1 MYKFLKAGRVF
12 ISILVLVVV
21 TLSFLYITKN
31 IVTLFSPLL
40 KYQFVPALL
49 SLVSGSLLA
58 LILLLVLTLLFGR
71 IYCSTLCPAGIFQD
85 IVWSVSKRFKDK
97 KKRKF
102 KYSKPQNTL
111 RYSVL
116 LAAGVPFIFGI
127 TYPVLLLDP
136 YSNYGRVVA
145 QIFKSV
151 ETFINNELTTFFPD
165 SISNKAFSGFA
176 LSSLI
181 VAIVF
186 LSTIT
191 ILSAIRGRLYC
202 NTICPVG
209 SLLGLISKFSLF
221 KPVINKS
228 LCVNC
233 GECVRACKSECINLK
248 AKSIDESRCV
258 TCFNCMT
265 VCDYGALKYE
275 GPGSRKSSD
284 SVSETNK
291 EKVMTGRREAIAAIG
306 LLGISAAAR
315 SFNIGQTGKLK
326 PSKYAITPPGSIS
339 VENLKDNCTSCN
351 ACIAACPN
359 GIIKPA
365 SFQYGID
372 GFMLP
377 VLSYENH
384 FCGYECNTCS
394 QVCPTGAIL
403 PVEIDKKRLIQI
415 GVVNFTLEKCIVYKD
430 GTDCGA
436 CDEHCPTKAITMV
449 PYGST
454 GLFIPS
460 TNTDICIGCGGC
472 EYICPARPKA
482 MIIISKDVHGVA
494 KKPLEDK
501 QKEVKVDEFGF

>member
-1 MYKFLKAGRVF
+1 MYKFLKAGRVV
-12 ISILVLVVV
+12 ISIVVLFFV

-31 IVTLFSPLL
+31 IVTTFSPIL

-49 SLVSGSLLA
+49 SFVSGSVLA
-58 LILLLVLTLLFGR
+58 ILVLLGLTLFFGR
-71 IYCSTLCPAGIFQD
+71 IYCSTLCPAGIYQD
-85 IVWSVSKRFKDK
+85 FVTFITKFFKEK

-102 KYSKPQNTL
+102 KSSKPHNIL
-111 RYSVL
+111 RYSI
-116 LAAGVPFIFGI
+116 LAVAGVPFIFGI

-136 YSNYGRVVA
+136 YSNYGRVVT
-145 QIFKSV
+145 QIFKSI
-151 ETFINNELTTFFPD
+151 ETFINNGLTTFFPD
-165 SISNKAFSGFA
+165 TISNKAYSGFA
-176 LSSLI
+176 LSTLA

-186 LSTIT
+186 LSAIT
-191 ILSAIRGRLYC
+191 ILSAVRGRLYC

-209 SLLGLISKFSLF
+209 SLLGLMSKISLF
-221 KPVINKS
+221 KPVMNKA

-233 GECVRACKSECINLK
+233 GDCVRACKSECINLK
-248 AKSIDESRCV
+248 EKSIDVTRCV

-265 VCDYGALKYE
+265 ACNYGALKYK
-275 GPGSRKSSD
+275 GPGAI
-284 SVSETNK
+284 K
-291 EKVMTGRREAIAAIG
+291 EKDESAGNQKEPRLAGRREAIAAIG
-306 LLGISAAAR
+306 LLGLSAAAR
-315 SFNIGQTGKLK
+315 SFNVVQTGKLK
-326 PSKYAITPPGSIS
+326 PSKYAITPPGSLS
-339 VENLKDNCTSCN
+339 VENLKDKCTSCN
-351 ACIAACPN
+351 ACMAACPN

-365 SFQYGID
+365 SYQYGLD
-372 GFMLP
+372 GIMLP

-394 QVCPTGAIL
+394 QVCPTGAII
-403 PVEIDKKRLIQI
+403 PVEIEKKRLIQI

-482 MIIISKDVHGVA
+482 MIITSKDIHGVA
-494 KKPLEDK
+494 KKPLEEK